1 MNPILNDVNISIAT
15 VNGSGSQSA
24 NQVLMRA
31 IFNMGVPVSGKNV
44 FPSNISGLPTFYT
57 IRVNRD
63 GFVARKE
70 EVDLLVAMNPQ
81 TVEEDIRSLRSGAF
95 VLMNESLSLPEERDD
110 LTIIRA
116 PFGQLVSNLTK
127 QSKLRRMLVNMIY
140 AGIVAE
146 LLGIEQAALT
156 AAVTRVFGGKD
167 SAIELNLA
175 TIEAGR
181 AHARSSGISFPYRVE
196 AVEKTGTKILVDGNT
211 AAGMGSVFGGLS
223 VLSWYP
229 ITPSSSLC
237 EAAIDILGRLRHD
250 EDGLASYAVVQ
261 AEDEI
266 AAAGIVIGAGWA
278 GARSMTATSG
288 PGISLMSELVG
299 LAYFAEIPAVI
310 WDVQR
315 VGPSTGL
322 PTRTAQG
329 DISMIVGLSHGDT
342 KHIVLIPGNV
352 GECFELALE
361 ALDLAEEFQTPVF
374 VLSDV
379 DLGMNIWMSDPF
391 DYPEKPM
398 SRGKVLSAEDLER
411 VNQFQRY
418 ADVDGDGIPYRTLPG
433 TDHHLA
439 PYFCRGSGHN
449 EAAQYT
455 ESSDEYARTV
465 ERLSRKYES
474 ARFGVPEPAV
484 DDNAHA
490 TVGIIAFGST
500 DSAVPE
506 ARHGLRENGVET
518 SYLRIRALPLHP
530 SIRDFVDQHDVVYVV
545 EQNRDGQMADQVRL
559 HCRAG
564 SSKIRS
570 ILLYNGQTIDAQT
583 IVRGVLAESPV
594 EAGAK

>member
-127 QSKLRRMLVNMIY
+127 QSRLRRMLVNMIY

-465 ERLSRKYES
+465 ERLARKFES

>member
-506 ARHGLRENGVET
+506 ARHGLREKGVET